1 MNTLGAKNMQ
11 SISSNKKPKLT
22 HESVEAK
29 PYGKSVSSSFSDI
42 GNNTLNTLWENLLGG
57 GKDASNQ
64 LFGSS
69 SHDLKPGQAESL
81 RKQEQAPVRSEA
93 HMEYFR
99 AVKNADIAPQRS
111 LDANVERKVEEIRLE
126 IKKLM
131 ATSKQLETTFKSV
144 QVEQKIIKAGKYHET
159 LFDFIKT
166 LLRSARVRMEEGL
179 SWTNAT
185 KNKKQ
190 QKQYWN
196 QFKKHGTTFGLS
208 NERTVATQT
217 G

>member
-1 MNTLGAKNMQ
+1 MQ
-11 SISSNKKPKLT
+11 SISSKKKPKLQE
-22 HESVEAK
+22 ESVEAK
-29 PYGKSVSSSFSDI
+29 LYGKNVSSSFSEI
-42 GNNTLNTLWENLLGG
+42 GNNTLNTLWDNLLGG

-69 SHDLKPGQAESL
+69 SQELKPGQAESL
-81 RKQEQAPVRSEA
+81 KKQEHVPVRSES

-99 AVKNADIAPQRS
+99 TIKNADIAPQKNMEAS
-111 LDANVERKVEEIRLE
+111 IQRKVEEIRIE
-126 IKKLM
+126 IKSLI
-131 ATSKQLETTFKSV
+131 ATSKQLEATFKTV
-144 QVEQKIIKAGKYHET
+144 QIEQKIVKAGKYHET

-179 SWTNAT
+179 SWTSTT

-190 QKQYWN
+190 QKQYWS
-196 QFKKHGTTFGLS
+196 QFKKHGTSFGLS